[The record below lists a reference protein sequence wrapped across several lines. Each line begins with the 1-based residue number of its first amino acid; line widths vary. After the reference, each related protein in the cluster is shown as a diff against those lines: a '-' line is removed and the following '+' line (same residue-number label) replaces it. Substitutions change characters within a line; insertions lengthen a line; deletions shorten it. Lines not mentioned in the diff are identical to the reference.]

1 MAQFFGVTVPFVD
14 RVGIQGHSFGDG
26 HSRLTLP
33 AHADNGN
40 HFGNV
45 HGGAV
50 ATLLDVAMASAARSL
65 HPETGVVTVGMTLS
79 YLRAASGDLVATGRV
94 RQAGRSLVFCEGE
107 VTDTSGQV
115 VATASG
121 TFKVNRVNRNAG
133 DA

>member
-1 MAQFFGVTVPFVD
+1 MSLFFGVTVPFVSL
-14 RVGIQGHSFGDG
+14 VGIEGETFGEG
-26 HSRLTLP
+26 RSRLTLS
-33 AHADNGN
+33 ARTDISN
-40 HFGNV
+40 HFGSV

-79 YLRAASGDLVATGRV
+79 YLRAATGDLVATGRV
-94 RQAGRSLVFCEGE
+94 RQAGKSLVFCEGE
-107 VTDTSGQV
+107 VADASGQV

-121 TFKVNRVNRNAG
+121 TFKINRKTG